1 MNKQKTKTPTGFA
14 AFLITVS
21 ILIWP
26 AMASGQLRPFA
37 HEESDLPADPAVQ
50 FGVMEN
56 GIRYA
61 ILPWEEP
68 PGRLSLRLLVEA
80 GSYHESDR
88 QKGLAHLIEHMAFNG
103 TKNFSA
109 GEMVEYFQRLGM
121 AFGPDTNAHT
131 GFQETVYKLELP
143 EAGGEVLEQ
152 GLLLLRDYADGMLLE
167 TEEIEKEKGVVLSEL
182 RDRDTPGYRSFVD
195 EMEFGLPQA
204 RLTERMP
211 IGDADV
217 VRMATRQDL
226 VDFYEKWYTPDRM
239 VLIGV
244 GDIEPEALLSKF
256 EEYFGDMEAVEAS
269 EPDPDPGEI
278 QPVARK
284 ARLYSNSELGSD
296 EIGLYTRRA
305 IGAVEDTLADRLE
318 RLRIEL
324 GNGML
329 SRRFDRLSKEAGAP
343 ITGGRGY
350 DYRWMHFVRY
360 SGISLDTRSETW
372 EEALAFGTKEL
383 NRALQYGF
391 AEAEFAEVQA
401 NTLNALEESVRQ
413 APTRKSRALSSAL
426 VRSVRDDT
434 VFMDPETRRDLLKP
448 ALAALTAEEAHAAL
462 VEAWSPEERLIYIK
476 GNFARPVEAIYEEA
490 ALAEVEPPEL
500 AAVGEFGYTDFGDAS
515 PVVREETAEDLG
527 IRKLVLGNGVRL
539 NLKQTEYEANTIQ
552 IGVSFGH
559 GQLLEPSGQSGLAF
573 LAGNTFLAGGLG
585 RHSEDELKQLTAG
598 RTVRTGFQVE
608 GDYFRLSGTTNEED
622 MLLQLQ
628 ILAAYVSDPGF
639 RPEARRVF
647 LRQLDGFYTRLK
659 SDPMMIL
666 RDRVEQ
672 ALAGGDP
679 RFGFPERE
687 TLEARSLD
695 ELSEW
700 MGPALRDGYM
710 EVAVVGDFSDEE
722 AIIEAVRETLGALP
736 ERRNSYAVHE
746 GARAVSVHENLSAR
760 DFRYSTE
767 TNRAMATV
775 NWPTTGQRDIKEV
788 RRLSLLAS
796 VFSDRMRVKI
806 REAIGEAYSPYAYNT
821 SSEVYPQFG
830 YLRALVGVAPER
842 AEMIEEILL
851 SIAEDLVEDGVTEDE
866 LVRAVEPVK
875 NQIEEYRRSNRYWLG
890 SVLQRAQ
897 VQPERLEWARS
908 FAEFWD
914 TVTVEELNRLADR
927 YLRTE
932 EAIPVRVLP
941 RS

>member
-1 MNKQKTKTPTGFA
+1 MNKQKTETRRGLVA
-14 AFLITVS
+14 LL
-21 ILIWP
+21 ILISVVLWP
-26 AMASGQLRPFA
+26 AVASGQLRPFA
-37 HEESDLPADPAVQ
+37 HEKSDLPADPAVQ
-50 FGVMEN
+50 FGVMDN

-80 GSYHESDR
+80 GSFHESDR

-167 TEEIEKEKGVVLSEL
+167 TEEIEQEKGVVLSEL
-182 RDRDTPGYRSFVD
+182 RDRDTPSYRSFVD

-217 VRMATRQDL
+217 LRMATRQDL

-269 EPDPDPGEI
+269 EPDPHAGEI
-278 QPVARK
+278 QPVGRK

-296 EIGLYTRRA
+296 EIGIYTRRE

-318 RLRIEL
+318 RMRIEL

-329 SRRFDRLSKEAGAP
+329 SRRLDRLSKEADAP

-350 DYRWMHFVRY
+350 DYRWMNFVRY
-360 SGISLDTRSETW
+360 SGVTLDTRSETW
-372 EEALAFGTKEL
+372 QEALAFGTKEL
-383 NRALQYGF
+383 NRALEYGF

-401 NTLNALEESVRQ
+401 NTLNALEKAVRQ
-413 APTRKSRALSSAL
+413 APTRKSRQLSSAL

-434 VFMDPETRRDLLKP
+434 VFTDPETLRDLLKP
-448 ALAALTAEEAHAAL
+448 ELAELTAEKAHAAL
-462 VEAWSPEERLIYIK
+462 VEAWDAEERLIYIK
-476 GNFARPVEAIYEEA
+476 GNFSRPVEAVYAEA
-490 ALAEVEPPEL
+490 AAAEVEAPEL
-500 AAVGEFGYTDFGDAS
+500 AAIAEFGYTDFGEAS
-515 PVVREETAEDLG
+515 PVVREESVDDLE
-527 IRKLVLGNGVRL
+527 IRQLVLGNGIRL
-539 NLKQTEYEANTIQ
+539 NVKQTDFEADTIQ
-552 IGVSFGH
+552 VGVSFGH
-559 GQLLEPSGQSGLAF
+559 GELLEPPEQGGLAF
-573 LAGNTFLAGGLG
+573 MADRIFLAGGLG

-598 RTVRTGFQVE
+598 RTVSTGFQVE

-622 MLLQLQ
+622 LRLQLQ
-628 ILAAYVSDPGF
+628 ILAAYLSDPGF
-639 RPEARRVF
+639 RPESRRVF
-647 LRQLDGFYTRLK
+647 LRQLDGFYTRLE
-659 SDPMMIL
+659 SDPMMVL
-666 RDRVEQ
+666 QDRVDK

-679 RFGFPERE
+679 RFGFPERA
-687 TLEARSLD
+687 TLEARSLS
-695 ELSEW
+695 ELAEW
-700 MGPALRDGYM
+700 MKPALRDGYM
-710 EVAVVGDFSDEE
+710 EVAVVGDFEDES
-722 AIIEAVRETLGALP
+722 AVIDAVRETLGALP
-736 ERRNSYAVHE
+736 ERRGNYVMHEEARDVTVHGSPE
-746 GARAVSVHENLSAR
+746 SRDFHYKTDTERAV
-760 DFRYSTE
+760 
-767 TNRAMATV
+767 ATV
-775 NWPTTGQRDIKEV
+775 NWPTTGQREIEEV
-788 RRLSLLAS
+788 RQLSLLAS
-796 VFSDRMRVKI
+796 VFSDRMRVEI
-806 REAIGEAYSPYAYNT
+806 REAIGEAYSPYAYNN
-821 SSEVYPQFG
+821 SSEVYPQYG
-830 YLRALVGVAPER
+830 YLRALVGVAPDR

-851 SIAEDLVEDGVTEDE
+851 SIADDLLEDGVSEDE
-866 LVRAVEPVK
+866 LLRAVEPVK

-897 VQPERLEWARS
+897 VQPERLDWARS
-908 FAEFWD
+908 FEDFWD
-914 TVTVEELNRLADR
+914 TVTVEELNRLAER
-927 YLRTE
+927 YLRNE